1 MQAVPRILTID
12 DDEPR
17 PQVSLALTDDAIG
30 ERAGSTT
37 VRATVDVA
45 PAESIHLTLA
55 AEPVAPAVAGDFR
68 QQGSTLAFARGA
80 LASTGTVTVTAVDN
94 DVDAPARSVRIGAT
108 VARGY
113 AAPPPPAVLS
123 ITDDEAAPTVNL
135 LLDPAAISE
144 HGGHSRVTAR
154 LDHPSS
160 TPTTVTVTTAPVA
173 PAQAADFTQL
183 GSTLTIAAG
192 ARASTGTVLVTA
204 LDNAVFGPPRT
215 LQVAGTADND
225 HGVTAPAA
233 RELAI
238 DEDDAP
244 PLVKIEMTDLQMP
257 EAAGSVA
264 VMVTFEDPV
273 TEEVVYT
280 VSATPLGAADAGDF
294 SLSANRALTIAAGA
308 TASSGTVTVT
318 ALPNEVDAPD
328 RTIQVAATG
337 GFPGLPEPAPAKL
350 TITDDDAA
358 PAVTLQ
364 VHPSATIDE
373 RRAVAAVTAA
383 LDHPSSED
391 TTVRVTVA
399 PVAPAVAADF
409 TQEGTALRIRA
420 GATTGSTT
428 VRITA
433 VDNDVDAPDKT
444 LTVAAEAANLHGVA
458 GNPAPL
464 TLTVTDDEAAPAVR
478 LLLDPAAIG
487 ENGGESRVTARLD
500 HRSSAATV
508 VTVTAASVAPALAS
522 HFTQAG
528 STLTIA
534 AGQRRSAGTVRI
546 TAVDDDLYGPT
557 REVTVSGTATN
568 DQGLAGAPA
577 ARSLAIREDEPA
589 PLLTLALTVEEIDED
604 GGTAG
609 ITATIDRAMNQEL
622 TYTVSA
628 AVQGPAAGDFTLS
641 AEPVLTF
648 PTGHTASAGTVT
660 ITALADDVD
669 APDRTVRVAAEGG
682 FPGLPVPQPK
692 LLTILDDDAPPAVT
706 LAVDPEEIAENGGS
720 AAVTAALDH
729 PSSADTTVR
738 VAVAP
743 AAPATAAD
751 YTQRGTTLRIP
762 AGERTGSG
770 TVWVTAVDNDVDA
783 PARTLSIT
791 GAAANAQGLAG
802 QPAPVTLTVAD
813 DDAAPA
819 VSLLLSHPQIVENGG
834 ETTVTARLDHPA
846 SVATTVTVTTT
857 PQPPALAADFTQ
869 AGSTLTIAPGTRS
882 STGVVRISAVDNRL
896 DAPDR
901 TLTVSAAAVSARE
914 VTGPAPRTLTIA
926 DDEPTPT
933 VALLLTDNHL
943 GENGGLT
950 TVTARLDHP
959 TIEATIVT
967 VAARALPPALATD
980 FALSANRALTIAAR
994 HTTSTGIVELA
1005 TVDNEVDAPD
1015 KRVQVSATVAG
1026 GSGAPAPRV
1035 RTLTILDDEGA
1046 PTVTLAL
1053 TDPEIAEGGTTTLRA
1068 RLSAAT
1074 SQTVSMRIA
1083 AAPHVT
1089 LSDYPVLT
1097 ILPHHV
1103 TSGRAVTV
1111 TAAVDDVDA
1120 PDRTVE
1126 LGTSLFN
1133 APAGI
1138 VAPDA
1143 VSLRIMDDDETPAV
1157 TLVLSASAID
1167 ENGGESMVSA
1177 RLSHPSSDDTTVT
1190 VTAAAGSPGAPYF
1203 ARHGSTLTI
1212 PSGARDS
1219 TGQVRITSVNDV
1231 LDAPDRT
1238 VVISGQA
1245 HNPRAVTG
1253 PAPET
1258 LTILDDELLPA
1269 VTLELAPGTI
1279 LEAGGSSTVTAALSG
1294 PSSAAVTVT
1303 VSVTPH
1309 APAVDDDF
1317 RLSANRVLT
1326 IAAGARRAGGTLTIT
1341 AVDNTGHE
1349 ADKTLQVTAAVSG
1362 GHGVA
1367 PPPPRTLT
1375 VLEDDSEQIRVWLEL
1390 DPAIATEGGEVQVRI
1405 RKSRAGGT
1413 GLSYALVD
1421 GDLYDLSETPGE
1433 ELFHVFA
1440 ADLEG
1445 SRVRPLRIARDGAHG
1460 LPRTEWV
1467 RVTPRGGSTPVEP
1480 ALLTVLDR
1488 DQPPA
1493 VTVIVTR
1500 PKIFEDGGETA
1511 VVAYL
1516 HGTDT
1521 RLSREDTTVTLTAL
1535 PTPPATAAD
1544 FTLSTTTLTIPAG
1557 EHTSAEA
1564 VFTAVNNGLDNANKR
1579 VRIRADAHNPAGVG
1593 MPGAV
1598 VVDIIDDEPAPTAR
1612 LKLSPAAIGEANGV
1626 SAVTVVLDAPSA
1638 NDTAVAVSAMPVTP
1652 ARGADFTLGA
1662 DSVLTVAARALE
1674 SSGTVFITARDN
1686 VIAAPDKQVLLVPA
1700 VIAGRAAAGR
1710 AATLTIL
1717 DDDTAPA
1724 VTLHLQPASIAENG
1738 GVAGVTATLDR
1749 APGEV
1754 ATVTVSATAVQPAV
1768 AADFSLS
1775 AGRVLTIAADA
1786 TASTGTVRITARD
1799 NAAAGPPK
1807 LVLVE
1812 AVVSGGNGAAAPPP
1826 RTLTIVDDD
1835 VAPAVT
1841 LTVSPQSIAENGGV
1855 AEVTAALDRAASE
1868 ATTVTV
1874 TATAVAP
1881 AAAGDFSVSG
1891 GPVLTIAMGDTAS
1904 GATVRITAQDNAA
1917 TGPPRQV
1924 RVEAVVSGGDGAA
1937 APAPRTLTIVDDEVA
1952 PTVTL
1957 TLSPERIGE
1966 AGGSSA
1972 VTATYAPPPAASTTV
1987 TIRASAPESPL
1998 AAGFELRG
2006 STLVFAAGVADSTN
2020 TVHIAALDDDLDAPD
2035 TTVSVTAAA
2044 HTGRVEAAARTLT
2057 IEDDDPTPVLTLA
2070 LAPDTVDEGGVST
2083 VTAALDG
2090 RSSAATVVTVAAAA
2104 QAPAQAS
2111 DFALSANTALTIA
2124 PGARNSAG
2132 RVWIEALPNTV
2143 DEEQDA
2149 RSVTVSAHVSGGRGV
2164 QPPAPRTLTI
2174 RDDDHTISGIC
2185 ARSRRVKEGILEQL
2199 GGISCE
2205 AVTAEHLAAVSQL
2218 LLTGTAPTAHNLLA
2232 GDFAGL
2238 TNLTYLDLS
2247 YGQVGSLLEGI
2258 FSGLAKLEYLG
2269 LAGNY
2274 LDSLPEGIFFG
2285 LRNLHLL
2292 NLAGNDLIRLP
2303 ERVFRDV
2310 DLWELDL
2317 GENDLVTLPA
2327 NVFSGQP
2334 RLYLL
2339 DLIGNDIATLPS
2351 AAFAGLSGLKFLLL
2365 HGNELTSLPAGIFAD
2380 LRSLRRIYL
2389 VGNKLTGIAADQLV
2403 GMPVLEILDLRDNE
2417 LTALA
2422 ADAFIEVPSL
2432 DILRL
2437 IGNNLTELP
2446 ANVFHPLRRLRHLY
2460 LYDNQLGTLPAG
2472 IFSRNLRL
2480 WTVELYGN
2488 PLTSLPADLLSGLPE
2503 LRHVRLGAPGKPHH
2517 LSSLPERTFAGLP
2530 APLRSLNLFSR
2541 DHGADFP
2548 LEVSLRAEGSGRFR
2562 AVAASG
2568 APFDIVLPVSVI
2580 NGTIDGGAATVTIPA
2595 GAVHSAALQVTRI
2608 AGTTA
2613 AIDADIG
2620 ALPEIPSGGESR
2632 VPNSYDP
2639 RTDEYLQATTGH
2651 WGYRLTKAVVL
2662 PVAVDERPQ
2671 PRVELVLAP
2680 PAVAEDGGVSR
2691 VTARLA
2697 SAVTAPVTLAVA
2709 AAPLAPALARD
2720 FSLGGAALT
2729 IAAGTNESI
2738 GTVTVTAVADEQ
2750 YVPGKRVAVTAAVTG
2765 GPALPPAP
2773 RLLAIGED
2781 DAAPVVSLWLSTD
2794 TIAEDGGVV
2803 EVTASL
2809 GHAVRDDVTVT
2820 VAATPAAPARDADI
2834 RQFRTKL
2841 WIAAGS
2847 TASSTTVRIEAA
2859 NNQVDEPD
2867 KTVQVAGTVSGVA
2880 DLSAPAPRTFTI
2892 EDDDEGRAFD
2902 PAGNVPRV
2910 SLELSRD
2917 AIGEKEGSTAV
2928 TARLDRRSGADTTVQ
2943 VTATAL
2949 QPPSGEYFTQ
2959 AGTTLTIRAGAD
2971 RSTGTVTITARDDTV
2986 DNPHRTVRVAGA
2998 AGNDDGVVDPP
3009 ARTLTIVDDELLPA
3023 LALALSQSRI
3033 SENGGSSAVTASL
3046 SGGSSELLQV
3056 TVVAVAAGTVAGGF
3070 ELSADPVLTVAAH
3083 ATASS
3088 GTVTVTGRND
3098 EVYTGDRT
3106 VSVSGTV
3113 RGGNGVAPP
3122 APHELTV
3129 VDDETPPTVTLLLS
3143 ANRIDENGGRTT
3155 VTASLSGADLGV
3167 AAVLT
3172 VTATPHAPATVDDF
3186 TQAGATLTIA
3196 AGGRASTGTVT
3207 IAAHDN
3213 ELDGPHK
3220 TVQVAA
3226 SLSGVPG
3233 LPAPAAQTLTIVDDD
3248 ATPTLTLVLSPRR
3261 VGENGGVS
3269 VVTATLSERSGVDT
3283 TLTVAA
3289 TPHAPAAGSYFVQH
3303 GTTLTIAAG
3312 HTASA
3317 GTVRIEALDDNV
3329 DSPDKQVRVA
3339 AAVAGGNGMA
3349 APAAQFLTILDGE
3362 TTPRVSLVLAT
3373 PSIAENGGASLVQ
3386 ATLDRASS
3394 EDTTLAVAATPHE
3407 PAAGSYF
3414 VQHGT
3419 TLTIT
3424 AGHTASAGT
3433 VRIEALDDATD
3444 SPGKQVRV
3452 AATVA
3457 GGNGAMAPAPR
3468 VLQIRDDDATPTLE
3482 LELSPDRIG
3491 EAQGESVIT
3500 ATLSAASSADTT
3512 LWITAAPDPPA
3523 TVDDFTLSAN
3533 LVLTIAAGQTASGGE
3548 VKITAVDDAVDA
3560 PDKTLQVAALVSGGN
3575 GVAAPAATPLTIAD
3589 DEPTPTAALKLSADT
3604 IGEHGGVA
3612 TVWATL
3618 SGVSS
3623 EDAVFTVAAAP
3634 LEPPA
3639 GQYFTQTGATL
3650 TIAAGEITS
3659 SGEVKIVAQDD
3670 EAAGPDKRVRV
3681 SATISGGNGIAAP
3694 AARELRILDGEA
3706 TPVVELALSEPAI
3719 GEHGGVTT
3727 VTARLP
3733 HASTRAT
3740 TLTVAVTAVAP
3751 AAAGDFALSPNR
3763 VLTIA
3768 ALATSSSGTVTV
3780 TGVDND
3786 VDAPDKNLWVTA
3798 VAAGG
3803 DGVAAPQ
3810 RKALK
3815 ILDDEATPV
3824 VTLKLSAPA
3833 IGENGGTATVTAS
3846 LDVKSSRETTVAVT
3860 ASAASPALATYFSV
3874 RGTSLTIAPGAHTS
3888 SGEVVIEAL
3897 SDAVHGPDKRVRVAG
3912 AASNGH
3918 GVEGPAAVQLTI
3930 TDDDALPAVELLL
3943 DPDPIDENGGVTTVT
3958 ARLAHPV
3965 TARLLLTV
3973 AAAPSEPATGAY
3985 FTQAGTLLTLA
3996 PGTTDSSGLVTVTA
4010 VDDAVYGPDKI
4021 VALSATAAGGNGVAA
4036 PPARRLT
4043 IADDE
4048 ALPAAVLVLDPSVI
4062 GEHGGDSTVTARLAH
4077 PVSEAAVLTV
4087 AATLEAPAAGHYFTQ
4102 TGSTLTI
4109 ARGATESTGA
4119 VTLAAADD
4127 TVAGTNKIVRVAAT
4141 LTGGNGVAAP
4151 DAQRLTI
4158 VDDDGAPTVTLE
4170 LSPEEIV
4177 EDGGVSIVTAIL
4189 SGASSRDTTLQVA
4202 VTPRAPAVR
4211 TDFSLSDNLVL
4222 TIAATGMQ
4230 STGTVTVTSVGDD
4243 VDGPNKTLRVAA
4255 SILSN
4260 DAVAA
4265 PQPREL
4271 TIADDEATPTVTLLL
4286 DGNPIDENGGVSTV
4300 TATLSGTSIR
4310 DTTVTVT
4317 ATPLPPAT
4325 AEHFRQQGS
4334 VLSIAAGSTASTGVV
4349 KIEAVNDS
4357 GYGPDRVVRVAG
4369 TAANP
4374 HGVEQPAAHDLTI
4387 ADDEAAP
4394 TVTLVLSPPEI
4405 AENGGAATVAARLA
4419 HTASEDTALQ
4429 VFVTPLGTAAARDF
4443 AVTGN
4448 VALTIAA
4455 GHNESTGTVTV
4466 TAVDDDVD
4474 GPDKRLQV
4482 AATVAGGNG
4491 VAAPAAQVLTIRDD
4505 EAAPR
4510 VTLELSEER
4519 IGEDGGASTVTATLS
4534 GPSSEDTT
4542 VTIAAT
4548 PLAGA
4553 LAADFALSGN
4563 LVLTIAARATASS
4576 GEVVVTAVDDDV
4588 DGPDKRLR
4596 VAGTAA
4602 NAHAVADPIPRELT
4616 IIDDE
4621 ATPRATLALSE
4632 ERIGEDGGASTV
4644 TATLSGTSTEATTLT
4659 VTAWPVAPPAGE
4671 YFTQSGTTLT
4681 IAPGSTESIG
4691 EVVVAAVNDRVH
4703 GADKRVQVA
4712 ATVAGGRGVAAPAAR
4727 ELAISEDD
4735 PLPQVTLLLSSGDV
4749 IDEDGGTA
4757 TVTALLDR
4765 RSSAEITVTV
4775 SATPLEPAAGA
4786 YFSQAG
4792 TTLVIAADSLVSRG
4806 VVRITAVDDAV
4817 DAPHKRLLVGATV
4830 AGGNGVAAPASRELT
4845 IADDEPTPVATLVL
4859 SAGDIPENGGIA
4871 TVTATL
4877 TGASSQPT
4885 TLAVTATPFDP
4896 ATGDYFTQAG
4906 TALTIATGRTE
4917 STGAVTIAARDDDE
4931 DGADKTVQV
4940 AATAFNSHGVAEP
4953 AAEFLRILDNE
4964 AIPAMSF
4971 ELSREEID
4979 EDGGTSTVTAV
4990 LDHPSEADTEV
5001 TISVS
5006 IPKRPAGGGANL
5018 RSVQAPRRS
5027 RSTKSV
5033 RAQGRDLGPRSSPP
5047 PPPPPP
5053 YHLDGDLVQTILAGQ
5068 TRAQPVEITWV
5079 DDEVDGPDTT
5089 VTFAAT
5095 VENDLRVRPPR
5106 SAQIKVN
5113 DDDDTPAVT
5122 LHLAPDAIAEDGGA
5136 TVVTA
5141 TLDRLSS
5148 ADTTVRVSAA
5158 PVAPAQAGDFAL
5170 SGDTVLTIAAQAD
5183 TSSGTLTI
5191 TALDNDVDA
5200 APKTVTVSGK
5210 ASNDQGVIDPADV
5223 TLTIEDDD
5231 HSPVFG
5237 AATPRAVAENTAAG
5251 TDIGAPVAATDQDA
5265 GDTLS
5270 YRLLGTDAAVFDVVA
5285 ATGQLRTEAALDY
5298 EARDAYT
5305 VTVEAD
5311 DGNGNRGDVS
5321 VTIDVT
5327 DVDEPPGKPA
5337 APTVTAASVTSLRV
5351 TWTAPANRGPPIED
5365 YDYRY
5370 RTDAPEGSWTE
5381 VVDTTLTV
5389 LTATI
5394 GSLSENTAYDVAVR
5408 ATNDEGTGEWSEP
5421 GTGATDANAAPEF
5434 TAASARFEVAE
5445 NRTAVG
5451 TVQAS
5456 DGDPEDS
5463 VSGYTLSGGVDQG
5476 LFELDEMTGALAFK
5490 AASNHEV
5497 PLDAESTTPAN
5508 AAGNNEYVLEVS
5520 ATSGSGER
5528 EKTTPRTVVVAVT
5541 NVAEAPGKPDPPVVT
5556 ALSPVR
5562 LEVTWTAPANAGPAI
5577 EDYDYRYRTD
5587 APEGSWTEVVDTTL
5601 TVLTATI
5608 GSLNE
5613 NTAYDVAVRATN
5625 DEGTGEWSEPGT
5637 GATDANAAPA
5647 FTPESARFE
5656 VAENRTAVGTVQ
5668 ASDSD
5673 PEDSVSGY
5681 TLSGGVDQ
5689 GLFELD
5695 EMTGALAFKAA
5706 PNHEV
5711 PLDAES
5717 TTPANAA
5724 GNNEYVLEV
5733 SATSGSGEREKTTPR
5748 TVVVTVMDEPE
5759 PPAAPDAPT
5768 VVAASVT
5775 SVRVTWTAP
5784 ANAGPAIED
5793 YDYRS
5798 RTDDPE
5804 GSWTEVTGTTLTVL
5818 TATIGSLN
5826 ENTAYDVAVRAT
5838 NDEGTGEWSEPGTG
5852 ATDANAAPEFT
5863 PASAEFEV
5871 TENQTENRRGDGAGE
5886 RQRRRGQ
5893 CDRVHAERR
5902 GGPGAVR
5909 AGRDDGRAGVQ
5920 GGAEPRGAAGC
5931 GQHHTGERG
5940 GQQRVRAGGER
5951 DQRQRGTAKDHV
5963 ADGGGNGAGRARAAG
5978 EAGRPHGSGDSGDQ
5992 PAGDVDGAGQRG
6004 AGDRGLRLPLP
6015 GGRSGGKLDGGG
6027 GHRAD
6032 GADGEHRLAERE
6044 HGLRRGGAGDERRG
6058 HRGVVGAGYGSD
6070 GRQRGAGVHAGIGC
6084 VRGGGEHDRG
6094 GDGAGERQRRRGQ
6107 RERVHAE
6114 RRGGP
6119 GAVRAGRDDGRAGVQ
6134 GGAEPRGAAG
6144 CGEHHPG
6151 ERGGRQPVCA
6161 GGERDQRQRGAAE
6174 DHAADGGGDGNQR
6187 DRTAGRT

>member
-1 MQAVPRILTID
+1 MRRRARTPAPAPYPHRRALVLGAAVALICWSALPAAAQITDFCSRPLSLRIHIVNSVEEKYKDEIDGDCSRVTEEHMASVESMYVAMRDQTLLKSGDFSGLVNMTWMVLKVTAAEDLPPGVLSGMPALHWIRVYSFRFWNGIPSPLPEYLFDDVPQLRILDMKYNHQPELPAGIFEPLVNLEEIRDASYPPGANAGPEFMLVAAGARVELDGKGSDGREWGTNLAYSWEQTGGPAVPLASKEGAGEEIRVFFAPQSYTELEFTLTVRGAQTSQADEDTIKVVVVPDAPFAVSGLADATVSENESWSSPPPTLSGGAPSGSATWALVPVADAERFTIDAATGVVSMAARDWEDPEDADGNNVYQVTVRATDAEGRTATKSIAVTVQDVLEDRDFTISGLADASVAENQVWTSPTPGVAGDEPIWPVTWTIGGADAAYFTIDAATGQVGLPARDHELPQDAGENNVYAVTVTATDADGNSASTSLGVTVTDVPGDSTRYTVGAGIAVEVSRTSMSEADGEVAITAVLDAPRDEDVFVTVRAERGSGPAGSWFFLFGDTTLRISAGEIESSGAAYLVPFDDEYYTGDKQVHVFAAPAVRHSATVEDSSEEDEEDEEPPTAVITIVEDEAEPPRVNICARTPEVRDAILTQVSRVDDCSLTNVDDLRFTTLVVTGPSALRAGDFANLPLLHTLRVDGTDALQELPELPELPEGIFGGLSALRNLHLNGVGLDAVPAGLFAGLEELRTLYLHDNDLASLPAGVFAGLEELRTLYLHDNDLASLPAGVFAPLVRLEEVNLSGNQLTGLPEGIFAGMPRLRHVRVVQAEGVTPFTHLPARAFYGLDAPLTTLELNGVSLPVHLRASGAAGFRAVAPSAAPFDIVLPVTVTNGSIAGGAATITIAAGRIESDALQVTRTTGSTGAVTADIGTLPALPAGHTGYRLGKDAGRLPVTVIAATGAPAVTLELTDTSIAENGGSTTVTAQLDSAAGAEVRLLVFATPRAPAAVFDAAFGPNRALTIAAQQTASTGTVTITAVDNDEFAWDKEFELSAQVTAGSAVAPPVRTLTITEDDPRPVVSIALSPPSIAENGGTATLKAAIDTAVRTDTEVRWRLQPVAPALRSDIRLTLNEETYHGSSGVLRIAAGETESAQMVTVAAVNDVLHTGDKSVQVSASVVRGLPWLLTATKTLTIVEDDPSALTNGICDRTAGVKEQILAELDGVSDCALVTEAHLAGIDTLWIYTGPATTSLTPGDFAGLSGLTELGITGAKPHDTGLRPTDNITELPRRVFSGLANLRELYLGTLYLTALPDHVFAELSSLTELSIADTALKSLPSPAIFAGLTNLETLKLGYNAKLATLTPGALSELSNLRNFHMDAAKFPGLRTLPAGAFQGLSNLRVITFWHQGLRHLPAGAFDGLSSLTELSLGGNPINTAERGVFSDLSSIVDLHITNPWTSWPEGIFEGLSTLRFVNYDHSAVKFRTFPDRAFAGLSAPLELFTGEVSVRLAVSLESAGTGRFRAVAPSGAPFDMVLPVSVANGSIAGGATTVTIAAGSVHSEAVEVTRTEGSSAAVTVDLGALPSPPAFVRGGHYTDVSGHRGYALSRGSGLPLTVLAAADAATVTLVLTEPRIAENGGATAVTAALGAAAEADVTLMVSASAVAPAVPGDFRMSGNRRLTITTGHTESTGTVTVTAVDNDRYAGDRTVQVAASVLAGGAAPPAVQTLTIEEDDPPPPIELVLTPPAIDENGGRSVVTARVTAAMGAPVTVTVTATPLDPAVAGDFTLTGTTLTIAADATASSGEVAIGALDNDTDATPREVLVAATLDGVAAVDPPLPEVLTINDDDPEPAVTLELTPAEIAEAGGSALVTARLDRPSEEATTVSVSVLVSVAAGSVLEVTGDTLAIAAHATASTGTVRITAIDNDTDEPDRTVTVFGEADNALGVSGPAPATLTIADDDATPAATLALSQDPIAEGGSAALVTAALDRASSERTTFTVTATAVPPALATDFTHSGTALTIAAGALASTGTVTLAAADDAVYAGNKQVRVTAAVAGGRGVAAPDALTLTIEDDEPQPVITLLLGADRIAEAGGATEVTATVAPHLAADVTLTVAATPVAPALAADFTVGANRVLTIAAGQAGSTGTVTITAVDDSLSAERKTLQVTAAVSGARGVQAEPRILTID

-17 PQVSLALTDDAIG
+17 PQVSLTLTDDAIG

-113 AAPPPPAVLS
+113 AAAPAAAVLS

-135 LLDPAAISE
+135 LLDPAAIGE
-144 HGGHSRVTAR
+144 NGGQSRVTAR
-154 LDHPSS
+154 LDHPSG

-215 LQVAGTADND
+215 LQVAATADND

-294 SLSANRALTIAAGA
+294 SLSANRALTIAAGD

-373 RRAVAAVTAA
+373 RRAVATVTAA

-444 LTVAAEAANLHGVA
+444 LTVAGEAANLHGVA

-487 ENGGESRVTARLD
+487 ENGGASRVTARLD
-500 HRSSAATV
+500 HRSSAPTV
-508 VTVTAASVAPALAS
+508 VTVTAAPVAPALAS

-534 AGQRRSAGTVRI
+534 AGRRRSAGTVRI

-568 DQGLAGAPA
+568 DQGLAGPPA

-609 ITATIDRAMNQEL
+609 ITGTIDRAMNQEL

-628 AVQGPAAGDFTLS
+628 AVQAPAAGDFTLS

-660 ITALADDVD
+660 VTALADDVD

-682 FPGLPVPQPK
+682 FPGLPAPQPK

-706 LAVDPEEIAENGGS
+706 LAVDPAEIAENGGS

-738 VAVAP
+738 VATAP
-743 AAPATAAD
+743 DVPATAAD

-791 GAAANAQGLAG
+791 GAATNAQGLAG

-819 VSLLLSHPQIVENGG
+819 VSLLLSHAEIVENGG

-846 SVATTVTVTTT
+846 SVATTVTVTST

-901 TLTVSAAAVSARE
+901 TLTVSAVAVSERE

-967 VAARALPPALATD
+967 VAARALPPALAAD

-1005 TVDNEVDAPD
+1005 TVDNEIDAPD
-1015 KRVQVSATVAG
+1015 KRVQVSATVTG
-1026 GSGAPAPRV
+1026 GSGAQAPRV

-1143 VSLRIMDDDETPAV
+1143 VSLRITDDDETPAV

-1190 VTAAAGSPGAPYF
+1190 VNAAAGSPGAPYF

-1253 PAPET
+1253 PAAQT

-1341 AVDNTGHE
+1341 AVDNSVHE
-1349 ADKTLQVTAAVSG
+1349 ADKTLQVTAAVGG
-1362 GHGVA
+1362 GHGVE

-1390 DPAIATEGGEVQVRI
+1390 DPAIATEGGEVRVKI
-1405 RKSRAGGT
+1405 RKSRASDT
-1413 GLSYALVD
+1413 GLRYDLVD
-1421 GDLYDLSETPGE
+1421 GDLYDLSYGGG
-1433 ELFHVFA
+1433 FVFIPA
-1440 ADLEG
+1440 AALEG
-1445 SRVRPLRIARDGAHG
+1445 NQVRTLAIGSDGAHG

-1467 RVTPRGGSTPVEP
+1467 RVAPRAGAPPAEP

-1500 PKIFEDGGETA
+1500 PKIFEDGGESA

-1564 VFTAVNNGLDNANKR
+1564 VFTAVNNGLDNADKR

-1826 RTLTIVDDD
+1826 RTLTIDDDD

-1841 LTVSPQSIAENGGV
+1841 LTVSPRSIAENGGV

-1924 RVEAVVSGGDGAA
+1924 RVEAVVSGGNGAA

-1987 TIRASAPESPL
+1987 TIHAIRASGPASPL
-1998 AAGFELRG
+1998 AAGFQLRG

-2020 TVHIAALDDDLDAPD
+2020 TVHIVALDDDLDAPD

-2057 IEDDDPTPVLTLA
+2057 IVDDDPTPVLTLA

-2083 VTAALDG
+2083 VTAALD
-2090 RSSAATVVTVAAAA
+2090 RPSSAATVVTVAAAA

-2111 DFALSANTALTIA
+2111 DFALSANAALTIA

-2199 GGISCE
+2199 GGISCA

-2218 LLTGTAPTAHNLLA
+2218 LLTGTAPTAHDLLA

-2247 YGQVGSLLEGI
+2247 YGQVGTLLEGI

-2269 LAGNY
+2269 LAGND
-2274 LDSLPEGIFFG
+2274 LGSLPEGIFFG

-2351 AAFAGLSGLKFLLL
+2351 AAFAGLSGLRVLLL
-2365 HGNELTSLPAGIFAD
+2365 HGNELTTLPAGIFAD

-2403 GMPVLEILDLRDNE
+2403 GMPVLGILDLRDNE

-2422 ADAFIEVPSL
+2422 ADAFIEVPGL

-2437 IGNNLTELP
+2437 IGNRLTELP

-2460 LYDNQLGTLPAG
+2460 LFDNQLGTLPAG

-2548 LEVSLRAEGSGRFR
+2548 LEVSLRAEGSGRIR
-2562 AVAASG
+2562 AVAAYG
-2568 APFDIVLPVSVI
+2568 APFDIVLPVSVT
-2580 NGTIDGGAATVTIPA
+2580 NGTIDGGATTVTIPA
-2595 GAVHSAALQVTRI
+2595 GAVRSAALQVTRI

-2639 RTDEYLQATTGH
+2639 RTDDYLQATTGH

-2697 SAVTAPVTLAVA
+2697 STVTAPVTLAVA
-2709 AAPLAPALARD
+2709 AAPVAPALARD

-2738 GTVTVTAVADEQ
+2738 GTVTVTAVADER
-2750 YVPGKRVAVTAAVTG
+2750 YVPGKRVVGDGRGDGRPRAA
-2765 GPALPPAP
+2765 
-2773 RLLAIGED
+2773 
-2781 DAAPVVSLWLSTD
+2781 
-2794 TIAEDGGVV
+2794 
-2803 EVTASL
+2803 
-2809 GHAVRDDVTVT
+2809 
-2820 VAATPAAPARDADI
+2820 
-2834 RQFRTKL
+2834 
-2841 WIAAGS
+2841 
-2847 TASSTTVRIEAA
+2847 
-2859 NNQVDEPD
+2859 
-2867 KTVQVAGTVSGVA
+2867 
-2880 DLSAPAPRTFTI
+2880 
-2892 EDDDEGRAFD
+2892 
-2902 PAGNVPRV
+2902 
-2910 SLELSRD
+2910 
-2917 AIGEKEGSTAV
+2917 
-2928 TARLDRRSGADTTVQ
+2928 
-2943 VTATAL
+2943 
-2949 QPPSGEYFTQ
+2949 
-2959 AGTTLTIRAGAD
+2959 
-2971 RSTGTVTITARDDTV
+2971 
-2986 DNPHRTVRVAGA
+2986 AGA
-2998 AGNDDGVVDPP
+2998 AAAGHRRRRRRAGGEPVAVGRHDRRGRRRGGSDGLPRSRRARRRDRHGGGNAGGAGPRRGHPPVPHQVVDRGGQHGQQHHRAHRGGEQPGRRAGQDGAGGGHGERGGGSVGAGAAHVHDRGRRRRPRVRPRGERAAREPGVVPECDRREGGLDGGDGTARPPLGRGHDGAGHRDRAAAAVRGVFHPGRYHPDDPRRRRSEHRHGDHHRARRHRGQPAPHGARGRRRQQRRRGGRP
-3009 ARTLTIVDDELLPA
+3009 ARPDAHHRGRRAAAGARP
-3023 LALALSQSRI
+3023 
-3033 SENGGSSAVTASL
+3033 GP
-3046 SGGSSELLQV
+3046 
-3056 TVVAVAAGTVAGGF
+3056 VAVAHQRERRLVG
-3070 ELSADPVLTVAAH
+3070 
-3083 ATASS
+3083 
-3088 GTVTVTGRND
+3088 
-3098 EVYTGDRT
+3098 GDREPERRVERT
-3106 VSVSGTV
+3106 AAGHGS
-3113 RGGNGVAPP
+3113 
-3122 APHELTV
+3122 
-3129 VDDETPPTVTLLLS
+3129 
-3143 ANRIDENGGRTT
+3143 GGRGRGRGLR
-3155 VTASLSGADLGV
+3155 VERRPGAD
-3167 AAVLT
+3167 
-3172 VTATPHAPATVDDF
+3172 
-3186 TQAGATLTIA
+3186 
-3196 AGGRASTGTVT
+3196 GGRACHRQQRHRDRHGTQRRGVHRGPHRVGVRHGERRQRRGAAGAARADGRGRRD
-3207 IAAHDN
+3207 AAHRD
-3213 ELDGPHK
+3213 
-3220 TVQVAA
+3220 
-3226 SLSGVPG
+3226 
-3233 LPAPAAQTLTIVDDD
+3233 
-3248 ATPTLTLVLSPRR
+3248 
-3261 VGENGGVS
+3261 
-3269 VVTATLSERSGVDT
+3269 
-3283 TLTVAA
+3283 
-3289 TPHAPAAGSYFVQH
+3289 
-3303 GTTLTIAAG
+3303 
-3312 HTASA
+3312 
-3317 GTVRIEALDDNV
+3317 
-3329 DSPDKQVRVA
+3329 A
-3339 AAVAGGNGMA
+3339 AAVRG
-3349 APAAQFLTILDGE
+3349 
-3362 TTPRVSLVLAT
+3362 
-3373 PSIAENGGASLVQ
+3373 
-3386 ATLDRASS
+3386 
-3394 EDTTLAVAATPHE
+3394 
-3407 PAAGSYF
+3407 
-3414 VQHGT
+3414 
-3419 TLTIT
+3419 
-3424 AGHTASAGT
+3424 
-3433 VRIEALDDATD
+3433 
-3444 SPGKQVRV
+3444 
-3452 AATVA
+3452 
-3457 GGNGAMAPAPR
+3457 
-3468 VLQIRDDDATPTLE
+3468 
-3482 LELSPDRIG
+3482 PDR
-3491 EAQGESVIT
+3491 
-3500 ATLSAASSADTT
+3500 
-3512 LWITAAPDPPA
+3512 
-3523 TVDDFTLSAN
+3523 
-3533 LVLTIAAGQTASGGE
+3533 
-3548 VKITAVDDAVDA
+3548 
-3560 PDKTLQVAALVSGGN
+3560 
-3575 GVAAPAATPLTIAD
+3575 
-3589 DEPTPTAALKLSADT
+3589 
-3604 IGEHGGVA
+3604 
-3612 TVWATL
+3612 
-3618 SGVSS
+3618 
-3623 EDAVFTVAAAP
+3623 
-3634 LEPPA
+3634 
-3639 GQYFTQTGATL
+3639 
-3650 TIAAGEITS
+3650 
-3659 SGEVKIVAQDD
+3659 
-3670 EAAGPDKRVRV
+3670 
-3681 SATISGGNGIAAP
+3681 
-3694 AARELRILDGEA
+3694 REWR
-3706 TPVVELALSEPAI
+3706 
-3719 GEHGGVTT
+3719 
-3727 VTARLP
+3727 P
-3733 HASTRAT
+3733 HH
-3740 TLTVAVTAVAP
+3740 
-3751 AAAGDFALSPNR
+3751 
-3763 VLTIA
+3763 
-3768 ALATSSSGTVTV
+3768 
-3780 TGVDND
+3780 
-3786 VDAPDKNLWVTA
+3786 
-3798 VAAGG
+3798 G
-3803 DGVAAPQ
+3803 DGVAERRGPG
-3810 RKALK
+3810 R
-3815 ILDDEATPV
+3815 
-3824 VTLKLSAPA
+3824 
-3833 IGENGGTATVTAS
+3833 GG
-3846 LDVKSSRETTVAVT
+3846 
-3860 ASAASPALATYFSV
+3860 
-3874 RGTSLTIAPGAHTS
+3874 
-3888 SGEVVIEAL
+3888 
-3897 SDAVHGPDKRVRVAG
+3897 GPD
-3912 AASNGH
+3912 GH
-3918 GVEGPAAVQLTI
+3918 G
-3930 TDDDALPAVELLL
+3930 
-3943 DPDPIDENGGVTTVT
+3943 N
-3958 ARLAHPV
+3958 
-3965 TARLLLTV
+3965 
-3973 AAAPSEPATGAY
+3973 
-3985 FTQAGTLLTLA
+3985 
-3996 PGTTDSSGLVTVTA
+3996 
-4010 VDDAVYGPDKI
+4010 
-4021 VALSATAAGGNGVAA
+4021 
-4036 PPARRLT
+4036 
-4043 IADDE
+4043 
-4048 ALPAAVLVLDPSVI
+4048 
-4062 GEHGGDSTVTARLAH
+4062 
-4077 PVSEAAVLTV
+4077 
-4087 AATLEAPAAGHYFTQ
+4087 
-4102 TGSTLTI
+4102 
-4109 ARGATESTGA
+4109 
-4119 VTLAAADD
+4119 
-4127 TVAGTNKIVRVAAT
+4127 
-4141 LTGGNGVAAP
+4141 
-4151 DAQRLTI
+4151 
-4158 VDDDGAPTVTLE
+4158 
-4170 LSPEEIV
+4170 
-4177 EDGGVSIVTAIL
+4177 
-4189 SGASSRDTTLQVA
+4189 
-4202 VTPRAPAVR
+4202 
-4211 TDFSLSDNLVL
+4211 
-4222 TIAATGMQ
+4222 
-4230 STGTVTVTSVGDD
+4230 
-4243 VDGPNKTLRVAA
+4243 
-4255 SILSN
+4255 
-4260 DAVAA
+4260 
-4265 PQPREL
+4265 
-4271 TIADDEATPTVTLLL
+4271 
-4286 DGNPIDENGGVSTV
+4286 
-4300 TATLSGTSIR
+4300 
-4310 DTTVTVT
+4310 
-4317 ATPLPPAT
+4317 
-4325 AEHFRQQGS
+4325 
-4334 VLSIAAGSTASTGVV
+4334 
-4349 KIEAVNDS
+4349 
-4357 GYGPDRVVRVAG
+4357 
-4369 TAANP
+4369 
-4374 HGVEQPAAHDLTI
+4374 
-4387 ADDEAAP
+4387 
-4394 TVTLVLSPPEI
+4394 
-4405 AENGGAATVAARLA
+4405 
-4419 HTASEDTALQ
+4419 
-4429 VFVTPLGTAAARDF
+4429 
-4443 AVTGN
+4443 
-4448 VALTIAA
+4448 
-4455 GHNESTGTVTV
+4455 
-4466 TAVDDDVD
+4466 
-4474 GPDKRLQV
+4474 
-4482 AATVAGGNG
+4482 
-4491 VAAPAAQVLTIRDD
+4491 
-4505 EAAPR
+4505 
-4510 VTLELSEER
+4510 
-4519 IGEDGGASTVTATLS
+4519 
-4534 GPSSEDTT
+4534 
-4542 VTIAAT
+4542 
-4548 PLAGA
+4548 
-4553 LAADFALSGN
+4553 
-4563 LVLTIAARATASS
+4563 AARA
-4576 GEVVVTAVDDDV
+4576 G
-4588 DGPDKRLR
+4588 
-4596 VAGTAA
+4596 
-4602 NAHAVADPIPRELT
+4602 H
-4616 IIDDE
+4616 
-4621 ATPRATLALSE
+4621 
-4632 ERIGEDGGASTV
+4632 
-4644 TATLSGTSTEATTLT
+4644 
-4659 VTAWPVAPPAGE
+4659 
-4671 YFTQSGTTLT
+4671 
-4681 IAPGSTESIG
+4681 
-4691 EVVVAAVNDRVH
+4691 
-4703 GADKRVQVA
+4703 
-4712 ATVAGGRGVAAPAAR
+4712 GGR
-4727 ELAISEDD
+4727 L
-4735 PLPQVTLLLSSGDV
+4735 
-4749 IDEDGGTA
+4749 
-4757 TVTALLDR
+4757 
-4765 RSSAEITVTV
+4765 
-4775 SATPLEPAAGA
+4775 
-4786 YFSQAG
+4786 
-4792 TTLVIAADSLVSRG
+4792 
-4806 VVRITAVDDAV
+4806 
-4817 DAPHKRLLVGATV
+4817 H
-4830 AGGNGVAAPASRELT
+4830 
-4845 IADDEPTPVATLVL
+4845 
-4859 SAGDIPENGGIA
+4859 
-4871 TVTATL
+4871 
-4877 TGASSQPT
+4877 
-4885 TLAVTATPFDP
+4885 
-4896 ATGDYFTQAG
+4896 
-4906 TALTIATGRTE
+4906 
-4917 STGAVTIAARDDDE
+4917 
-4931 DGADKTVQV
+4931 
-4940 AATAFNSHGVAEP
+4940 
-4953 AAEFLRILDNE
+4953 
-4964 AIPAMSF
+4964 
-4971 ELSREEID
+4971 
-4979 EDGGTSTVTAV
+4979 
-4990 LDHPSEADTEV
+4990 
-5001 TISVS
+5001 
-5006 IPKRPAGGGANL
+5006 AGGGDADD
-5018 RSVQAPRRS
+5018 RRG
-5027 RSTKSV
+5027 
-5033 RAQGRDLGPRSSPP
+5033 RAREHRHGNDRGARQ
-5047 PPPPPP
+5047 
-5053 YHLDGDLVQTILAGQ
+5053 
-5068 TRAQPVEITWV
+5068 RA
-5079 DDEVDGPDTT
+5079 
-5089 VTFAAT
+5089 
-5095 VENDLRVRPPR
+5095 RR
-5106 SAQIKVN
+5106 
-5113 DDDDTPAVT
+5113 
-5122 LHLAPDAIAEDGGA
+5122 
-5136 TVVTA
+5136 
-5141 TLDRLSS
+5141 
-5148 ADTTVRVSAA
+5148 
-5158 PVAPAQAGDFAL
+5158 
-5170 SGDTVLTIAAQAD
+5170 AAQD
-5183 TSSGTLTI
+5183 
-5191 TALDNDVDA
+5191 
-5200 APKTVTVSGK
+5200 
-5210 ASNDQGVIDPADV
+5210 
-5223 TLTIEDDD
+5223 
-5231 HSPVFG
+5231 
-5237 AATPRAVAENTAAG
+5237 RA
-5251 TDIGAPVAATDQDA
+5251 
-5265 GDTLS
+5265 
-5270 YRLLGTDAAVFDVVA
+5270 
-5285 ATGQLRTEAALDY
+5285 
-5298 EARDAYT
+5298 
-5305 VTVEAD
+5305 
-5311 DGNGNRGDVS
+5311 
-5321 VTIDVT
+5321 
-5327 DVDEPPGKPA
+5327 
-5337 APTVTAASVTSLRV
+5337 
-5351 TWTAPANRGPPIED
+5351 
-5365 YDYRY
+5365 
-5370 RTDAPEGSWTE
+5370 
-5381 VVDTTLTV
+5381 
-5389 LTATI
+5389 
-5394 GSLSENTAYDVAVR
+5394 
-5408 ATNDEGTGEWSEP
+5408 
-5421 GTGATDANAAPEF
+5421 
-5434 TAASARFEVAE
+5434 
-5445 NRTAVG
+5445 
-5451 TVQAS
+5451 
-5456 DGDPEDS
+5456 
-5463 VSGYTLSGGVDQG
+5463 
-5476 LFELDEMTGALAFK
+5476 
-5490 AASNHEV
+5490 
-5497 PLDAESTTPAN
+5497 
-5508 AAGNNEYVLEVS
+5508 
-5520 ATSGSGER
+5520 GSGVGER
-5528 EKTTPRTVVVAVT
+5528 R
-5541 NVAEAPGKPDPPVVT
+5541 
-5556 ALSPVR
+5556 
-5562 LEVTWTAPANAGPAI
+5562 AGPA
-5577 EDYDYRYRTD
+5577 
-5587 APEGSWTEVVDTTL
+5587 
-5601 TVLTATI
+5601 
-5608 GSLNE
+5608 
-5613 NTAYDVAVRATN
+5613 
-5625 DEGTGEWSEPGT
+5625 
-5637 GATDANAAPA
+5637 
-5647 FTPESARFE
+5647 
-5656 VAENRTAVGTVQ
+5656 
-5668 ASDSD
+5668 
-5673 PEDSVSGY
+5673 
-5681 TLSGGVDQ
+5681 
-5689 GLFELD
+5689 
-5695 EMTGALAFKAA
+5695 
-5706 PNHEV
+5706 
-5711 PLDAES
+5711 
-5717 TTPANAA
+5717 
-5724 GNNEYVLEV
+5724 
-5733 SATSGSGEREKTTPR
+5733 
-5748 TVVVTVMDEPE
+5748 
-5759 PPAAPDAPT
+5759 
-5768 VVAASVT
+5768 
-5775 SVRVTWTAP
+5775 
-5784 ANAGPAIED
+5784 
-5793 YDYRS
+5793 
-5798 RTDDPE
+5798 
-5804 GSWTEVTGTTLTVL
+5804 
-5818 TATIGSLN
+5818 
-5826 ENTAYDVAVRAT
+5826 
-5838 NDEGTGEWSEPGTG
+5838 
-5852 ATDANAAPEFT
+5852 
-5863 PASAEFEV
+5863 
-5871 TENQTENRRGDGAGE
+5871 GAG
-5886 RQRRRGQ
+5886 
-5893 CDRVHAERR
+5893 
-5902 GGPGAVR
+5902 GA
-5909 AGRDDGRAGVQ
+5909 D
-5920 GGAEPRGAAGC
+5920 
-5931 GQHHTGERG
+5931 
-5940 GQQRVRAGGER
+5940 
-5951 DQRQRGTAKDHV
+5951 
-5963 ADGGGNGAGRARAAG
+5963 AD
-5978 EAGRPHGSGDSGDQ
+5978 
-5992 PAGDVDGAGQRG
+5992 
-6004 AGDRGLRLPLP
+6004 DRGR
-6015 GGRSGGKLDGGG
+6015 
-6027 GHRAD
+6027 
-6032 GADGEHRLAERE
+6032 
-6044 HGLRRGGAGDERRG
+6044 
-6058 HRGVVGAGYGSD
+6058 
-6070 GRQRGAGVHAGIGC
+6070 
-6084 VRGGGEHDRG
+6084 
-6094 GDGAGERQRRRGQ
+6094 
-6107 RERVHAE
+6107 
-6114 RRGGP
+6114 
-6119 GAVRAGRDDGRAGVQ
+6119 
-6134 GGAEPRGAAG
+6134 
-6144 CGEHHPG
+6144 
-6151 ERGGRQPVCA
+6151 
-6161 GGERDQRQRGAAE
+6161 
-6174 DHAADGGGDGNQR
+6174 
-6187 DRTAGRT
+6187 